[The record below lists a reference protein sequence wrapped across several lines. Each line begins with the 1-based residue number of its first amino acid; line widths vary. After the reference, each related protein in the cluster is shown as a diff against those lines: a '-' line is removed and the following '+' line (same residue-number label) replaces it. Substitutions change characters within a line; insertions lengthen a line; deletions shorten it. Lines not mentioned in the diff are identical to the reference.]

1 MKLLTTPQVAAKL
14 GVTVARV
21 QALIWSG
28 RLPAEKVGRD
38 YIVKEEDLKLV
49 SNRKPGRPRAT
60 TTKALKPKA
69 KKRS

>member
-1 MKLLTTPQVAAKL
+1 MKLLTTPQVAARL

-38 YIVKEEDLKLV
+38 YIIKEEDLKLV
-49 SNRKPGRPRAT
+49 SDRKPGRPA
-60 TTKALKPKA
+60 TKAKGVKRTPKR
-69 KKRS
+69 KV